1 MKSSKLAWTLTYYL
15 EKIINSRIIDS
26 RQVYA
31 LWEQQQ
37 LRKLFNYLEVDC
49 VFDIGANEGQ
59 YAEMLR
65 RKVGYQGLIISFEPI
80 PRAAEIIRQKSIRDP
95 KWVLVQG
102 AVSDMDGEQQFN
114 IMNDSQFSSLSKPRH
129 DEVGIF
135 ANMNKIQQS
144 ITVQTELL
152 ETAWRR
158 LKAEHGFSRPFLKM
172 DTQGFDY
179 KIVQAGQSVIR
190 NFVGLQ
196 SELAIRKLYADSI
209 DFRDSI
215 ALYEQSGFS
224 MTAFVQNNEGVF
236 PRLLES
242 DCIMIRSDLVR

>member
-1 MKSSKLAWTLTYYL
+1 MQKNKLMWTLSYYY
-15 EKIINSRIIDS
+15 EKIINSAFVDQ
-26 RQVYA
+26 RQLHA
-31 LWEQQQ
+31 LWEQAQ
-37 LRKLFNYLEVDC
+37 LRQLFEYLDVDC

-80 PRAAEIIRQKSIRDP
+80 PRAAEIIKKKAAHDP
-95 KWVLVQG
+95 KWILVQG
-102 AVSDMDGEQQFN
+102 AISESDGQQQFN

-135 ANMNKIQQS
+135 ANMNKVQQS

-158 LKAEHGFSRPFLKM
+158 LSAEHGFKRPFLKM

-179 KIVQAGQSVIR
+179 KIVQAGQSVIK

-196 SELAIRKLYADSI
+196 SELAIRKLYADST

-224 MTAFVQNNEGVF
+224 LTAFVANNEGVF
-236 PRLLES
+236 PRLLET
-242 DCIMIRSDLVR
+242 DCVMIRSDLVR